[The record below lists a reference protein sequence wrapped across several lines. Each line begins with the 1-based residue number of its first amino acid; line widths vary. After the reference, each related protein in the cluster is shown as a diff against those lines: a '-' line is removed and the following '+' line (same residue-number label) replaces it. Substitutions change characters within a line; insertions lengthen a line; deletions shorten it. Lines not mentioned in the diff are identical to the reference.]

1 MLKQVQQDG
10 ILGRSCPQ
18 KERAGVSPGPSLN
31 RCGADQAPTTS
42 VVSTFTPGPID
53 DDSAI
58 FLTYLPFAPDGLAL
72 TMASTKASK
81 FWRSFSSP
89 NDSLPRPAWMMQAF
103 SPRNSIWNSE
113 EHTSEHQSQMSIPY

>member
-1 MLKQVQQDG
+1 MLKQVQHDG

-72 TMASTKASK
+72 TMDSTKASK
-81 FWRSFSSP
+81 LCRRFSSP
-89 NDSLPRPAWMMQAF
+89 HARQPTPAGMM
-103 SPRNSIWNSE
+103 
-113 EHTSEHQSQMSIPY
+113 